1 MFSRKKIAAVSVL
14 LGGLAVA
21 GIPQAYAEGAPL
33 SCTRDLTGNVS
44 CVQKNADHT
53 SQDGKYTLKQAQDC
67 LSSTPVTMPS
77 NGLLNTGSTRIGPAM
92 TCSNTAPEDGES
104 MPQIGG

>member
-14 LGGLAVA
+14 LGGLAVTGA
-21 GIPQAYAEGAPL
+21 SLAYAEGAPL

-44 CVQKNADHT
+44 CIQKNADYT
-53 SQDGKYTLKQAQDC
+53 SQDGKLTVKQAQNC
-67 LSSTPVTMPS
+67 LSSAPATLPA

-104 MPQIGG
+104 MPQIGV